1 MIKIIKK
8 GTRDIRECD
17 NCGCLF
23 SFDEIDT
30 TFVNEM
36 NVKKYIKC
44 PQCGKNII
52 LEAIRTI
59 QPIESEEDCN
69 NCKYGPF
76 KYEVDPCVTCNG
88 DMWEAIEIPDKAN
101 CSNCEH
107 VNDIDYREK
116 CNECG
121 SENFFKY
128 WKGEIK

>member
-1 MIKIIKK
+1 MIKIIKR
-8 GTRDIRECD
+8 GTRDTRECD

-23 SFDEIDT
+23 SFDEIDI
-30 TFVNEM
+30 VRM
-36 NVKKYIKC
+36 SVRKYVEC
-44 PQCGKNII
+44 PQCEKKVI

-59 QPIESEEDCN
+59 QPIESEGDCN

-76 KYEVDPCVTCNG
+76 KYETDPCVTCNG

-107 VNDIDYREK
+107 VNDIDYREN
-116 CNECG
+116 CNKCG

-128 WKGEIK
+128 WEGEIK